1 MSCVNWQRQS
11 SFVCSP
17 NSNVKTVKTSEYYSA
32 SALYLVNRKLE
43 ECGWS
48 LITLHAVATEKSKTK
63 EMCDLQIGRLSNC
76 DKIMSYLLSK
86 TKSVC
91 IRYVCIIKLHYGFL
105 LKTTT
110 AQGFKV
116 SLCNIIHSL
125 NFHSVSHVNRK

>member
-1 MSCVNWQRQS
+1 LRKLATPIVVRLLAKFKCQNRQ
-11 SFVCSP
+11 
-17 NSNVKTVKTSEYYSA
+17 NIRIL
-32 SALYLVNRKLE
+32 LYLVNRKLE